1 MHLTQLA
8 REHGD
13 KPAVIMAE
21 SGASLS
27 YTELERQSNK
37 VAQLFRARGL
47 RPGDHI
53 AVLMENRLEF
63 FPVVWAAQRSGL
75 FYTPVNWH
83 LSADEAAYIVAD
95 CGARLLVSSGG
106 IEQMAAAAAAAAA
119 SALKGRLTVGSPIPG
134 VESLADAVASMPDTP
149 VQDEIEGY
157 YMLYSSGTTGQP
169 KGILPALTGQ
179 PFGTGLNI
187 DHTMKTVFGF
197 SPDTVYLCPGP
208 LYHGAPIGWSL
219 GTIRNGGTVV
229 VMERFD
235 AARALA
241 LIERYQVTHGN
252 FVPTMFVR
260 MLKLPE
266 AERTAF
272 DVASLEVVVTAA
284 APISVEVKE
293 QMIAWLGPILTEF
306 YAGSEGNG
314 FCVIDSATWLSHK
327 GSVGKPI
334 VGEVH
339 ICSDDGGELPAG
351 EIGTVWFSGTRRF
364 SYHND
369 PAKTA
374 GAYNEKGWSTLGDM
388 GSVDSEGY
396 LYLADRRTDLI
407 LSGGVNIYPREVEDA
422 LALHPAVADIV
433 VLGVPD
439 EEMGQRVHAVVQPA
453 VPGAGT
459 PELASELIDFCRSRI
474 AHYKAPRSVSFTGEL
489 PRLPSGKMLR
499 RLLMDRYRARHATR
513 SGLSQQTKNI

>member
-1 MHLTQLA
+1 MHLTELA
-8 REHGD
+8 RQYGD
-13 KPAVIMAE
+13 KPAVIMAD

-27 YTELERQSNK
+27 YAELERRSNQ

-47 RPGDHI
+47 HPGDHI
-53 AVLMENRLEF
+53 AILMENRLEF

-75 FYTPVNWH
+75 LYTPVNWH
-83 LSADEAAYIVAD
+83 LSAAEAAYVVAD
-95 CGARLLVSSGG
+95 CGARLLVSSSGL
-106 IEQMAAAAAAAAA
+106 EELAAA
-119 SALKGRLTVGSPIPG
+119 SAPPARLTVGSPVPG
-134 VESLADAVASMPDTP
+134 VESLADALAPMLATP
-149 VQDEIEGY
+149 VPDELEGY
-157 YMLYSSGTTGQP
+157 YMLYSSGTTGRP

-179 PFGTGLNI
+179 PFGAGLNI
-187 DHTMKTVFGF
+187 DHTMKNVFGF
-197 SPDTVYLCPGP
+197 SADTVYLCPGP

-219 GTIRNGGTVV
+219 GTIRNGGTAI

-235 AARALA
+235 PASALR
-241 LIERYQVTHGN
+241 LIERYRVTHGQ

-266 AERTAF
+266 AERSAF
-272 DVASLEVVVTAA
+272 DLSSLELVITAA
-284 APISVEVKE
+284 APISVQVKE
-293 QMIAWLGPILTEF
+293 QMIDWLGPIMTEF

-314 FCVIDSATWLSHK
+314 FCVIDSATWLRHK

-334 VGEVH
+334 VGQAH
-339 ICSDDGGELPAG
+339 ICSDDGDELPAG
-351 EIGTVWFSGTRRF
+351 QTGTVWFSGTRRF

-374 GAYNEKGWSTLGDM
+374 GAYNGKGWSTLGDM
-388 GSVDSEGY
+388 GYLDVEGY

-407 LSGGVNIYPREVEDA
+407 LSGGVNIYPREIEDA

-433 VLGVPD
+433 VLGIAD

-453 VPGAGT
+453 VPGSGS
-459 PELASELIDFCRSRI
+459 PELAAELIAFCRSRI
-474 AHYKAPRSVSFTGEL
+474 AHYKAPRTVSFEDEL

-499 RLLMDRYRARHATR
+499 RLLMDRYRH
-513 SGLSQQTKNI
+513 

>member
-1 MHLTQLA
+1 MHLTKLA
-8 REHGD
+8 REYGD
-13 KPAVIMAE
+13 KPAVIMGE
-21 SGASLS
+21 SGESLS
-27 YTELERQSNK
+27 YAELERQSNK
-37 VAQLFRARGL
+37 VAHLFRSRGL
-47 RPGDHI
+47 RPGDHV
-53 AVLMENRLEF
+53 AVLMENRPEF

-75 FYTPVNWH
+75 LYTPVNWH
-83 LSADEAAYIVAD
+83 LSAAEAAYVVAD
-95 CGARLLVSSGG
+95 CGARLLVASSGL
-106 IEQMAAAAAAAAA
+106 EELAAAAAA
-119 SALKGRLTVGSPIPG
+119 SAPALRGRLTVGPPAPG
-134 VESLADAVASMPDTP
+134 VESLAEAVAPMPGTP
-149 VQDEIEGY
+149 VPDEAEGY

-169 KGILPALTGQ
+169 KGILPELTGQ

-187 DHTMKTVFGF
+187 DHTMKNVFGF
-197 SPDTVYLCPGP
+197 SPATVYLCPGP

-235 AARALA
+235 ASLA
-241 LIERYQVTHGN
+241 LSLIARYRVTHGQ

-260 MLKLPE
+260 MLKLTD
-266 AERTAF
+266 AERA
-272 DVASLEVVVTAA
+272 ASDTSSLRLVVHAA
-284 APISVEVKE
+284 APVSVEVKE
-293 QMIAWLGPILTEF
+293 RMIAWLGPVLTEF

-314 FCVIDSATWLSHK
+314 FCVIDSPTWLSHR

-334 VGEVH
+334 LGEAH
-339 ICSDDGGELPAG
+339 ICSDEGDELPAG
-351 EIGTVWFSGTRRF
+351 ETGTVWFSGTRRF

-388 GSVDSEGY
+388 GHLDSEGF

-433 VLGVPD
+433 VLGIPD

-453 VPGAGT
+453 IPGAGS
-459 PELASELIDFCRSRI
+459 PELAGELIDFCRSRI
-474 AHYKAPRSVSFTGEL
+474 AHYKAPRAISFEDEL

-499 RLLMDRYRARHATR
+499 RLLMDRYRSLPSA
-513 SGLSQQTKNI
+513 

>member
-8 REHGD
+8 RDYGD
-13 KPAVIMAE
+13 KPAVIMGE
-21 SGASLS
+21 SGESLS
-27 YTELERQSNK
+27 YAELERQSNK
-37 VAQLFRARGL
+37 VAHLFRSRGL

-53 AVLMENRLEF
+53 AVLMENRPEF

-83 LSADEAAYIVAD
+83 LSAAEAAYVVAD
-95 CGARLLVSSGG
+95 CGARLLVASSGLEG
-106 IEQMAAAAAAAAA
+106 LAAAAAA
-119 SALKGRLTVGSPIPG
+119 SASALRSRLTVGPPAPG
-134 VESLADAVASMPDTP
+134 VESLADAIAPMPDTP
-149 VQDEIEGY
+149 LPDEAEGY

-169 KGILPALTGQ
+169 KGILPELTGQ

-187 DHTMKTVFGF
+187 DHTMKNVFGF
-197 SPDTVYLCPGP
+197 SPATVYLCPGP

-235 AARALA
+235 ASQALA
-241 LIERYQVTHGN
+241 LIARYRVTHGQ

-260 MLKLPE
+260 MLKLAE
-266 AERTAF
+266 AERAAADTS
-272 DVASLEVVVTAA
+272 SLRLVVHAA
-284 APISVEVKE
+284 APVSVEVKE
-293 QMIAWLGPILTEF
+293 RMIAWLGPILTEF

-314 FCVIDSATWLSHK
+314 FCVIDSPTWLSHR

-334 VGEVH
+334 VGEAH
-339 ICSDDGGELPAG
+339 ICSDEGDELPAG
-351 EIGTVWFSGTRRF
+351 DTGTVWFSGTRRF

-388 GSVDSEGY
+388 GHLDSEGY

-433 VLGVPD
+433 VLGIPD

-453 VPGAGT
+453 VAGT
-459 PELASELIDFCRSRI
+459 GTPALAGELIDFCRSRI
-474 AHYKAPRSVSFTGEL
+474 AHYKAPRTVAFEDEL
-489 PRLPSGKMLR
+489 PRTPSGKMLR
-499 RLLMDRYRARHATR
+499 RLIIDRYRQAP
-513 SGLSQQTKNI
+513 LP

>member
-8 REHGD
+8 REYGG
-13 KPAVIMAE
+13 KPAVIMAG
-21 SGASLS
+21 SGAVLT
-27 YTELERQSNK
+27 YAELDRQSNK
-37 VAQLFRARGL
+37 IAQLFRARGL

-53 AVLMENRLEF
+53 AVLMENRPEF

-75 FYTPVNWH
+75 LYTPVNWH
-83 LSADEAAYIVAD
+83 LAAAEAAYVVAD
-95 CGARLLVSSGG
+95 CGARLLVSSSSLEGL
-106 IEQMAAAAAAAAA
+106 AAAAA
-119 SALKGRLTVGSPIPG
+119 SAPSLAGRLTVGAPVPG
-134 VESLADAVASMPDTP
+134 IESLADATELMPDTP
-149 VQDEIEGY
+149 IPDELEGY
-157 YMLYSSGTTGQP
+157 YMLYSSGTTGRP

-187 DHTMKTVFGF
+187 DHTMRDVFGF
-197 SPDTVYLCPGP
+197 SPATVYLCPGP

-219 GTIRNGGTVV
+219 GTIRNGGTAI

-235 AARALA
+235 PAGALR
-241 LIERYQVTHGN
+241 LIERFRVTHGQ

-266 AERTAF
+266 PERAAF
-272 DVASLEVVVTAA
+272 DLSSLELVVTAA
-284 APISVEVKE
+284 APISVQVKE
-293 QMIAWLGPILTEF
+293 QMIDWLGPIMTEF

-334 VGEVH
+334 VGQAH
-339 ICSDDGGELPAG
+339 ICSDDGAELPPG
-351 EIGTVWFSGTRRF
+351 QTGTVWFSGTRRF

-369 PAKTA
+369 PDKTA
-374 GAYNEKGWSTLGDM
+374 GAYNDKGWSTLGDM
-388 GSVDSEGY
+388 GHLDAEGY

-407 LSGGVNIYPREVEDA
+407 LSGGVNIYPREIEDA

-433 VLGVPD
+433 VLGIPD

-453 VPGAGT
+453 VAGTGT
-459 PELASELIDFCRSRI
+459 PELARELIDFCRSRI
-474 AHYKAPRSVSFTGEL
+474 AHYKAPTSVSFEDEL
-489 PRLPSGKMLR
+489 PRTPSGKMLR
-499 RLLMDRYRARHATR
+499 RLLADCYRTLPPA
-513 SGLSQQTKNI
+513 

>member
-13 KPAVIMAE
+13 KPAVIMAG
-21 SGASLS
+21 SGATLS
-27 YTELERQSNK
+27 YAELERQSNK
-37 VAQLFRARGL
+37 IAQLFRSRGL

-53 AVLMENRLEF
+53 AVLMENRPEF

-75 FYTPVNWH
+75 LYTPVNWH
-83 LSADEAAYIVAD
+83 LSAAEAAYVVAD
-95 CGARLLVSSGG
+95 CGARLLVASSGL
-106 IEQMAAAAAAAAA
+106 EELAAAAAA
-119 SALKGRLTVGSPIPG
+119 SAPALRDRLTVGAPVAG
-134 VESLADAVASMPDTP
+134 VESLADATAPMPGTP
-149 VQDEIEGY
+149 VPGELEGY
-157 YMLYSSGTTGQP
+157 YMLYSSGTTGRP

-187 DHTMKTVFGF
+187 DHTMRNVFGF
-197 SPDTVYLCPGP
+197 SPATVYLCPGP

-219 GTIRNGGTVV
+219 GTIRNGGTAI

-235 AARALA
+235 AARALS
-241 LIERYQVTHGN
+241 LIERYQVTHGQ

-260 MLKLPE
+260 MLKLPA
-266 AERTAF
+266 AERAGF
-272 DVASLEVVVTAA
+272 DLSSLELVVTAA
-284 APISVEVKE
+284 APISVQVKE
-293 QMIAWLGPILTEF
+293 RMIDWLGPIMTEF

-327 GSVGKPI
+327 GSVGKPV
-334 VGEVH
+334 VGQAH
-339 ICSDDGGELPAG
+339 ICSDDGDELPAG
-351 EIGTVWFSGTRRF
+351 QTGTVWFSGTRRF

-374 GAYNEKGWSTLGDM
+374 GAYNDKGWSTLGDM
-388 GSVDSEGY
+388 GYLDAEEY

-407 LSGGVNIYPREVEDA
+407 LSGGVNIYPREIEDA
-422 LALHPAVADIV
+422 LALHPSVADIV
-433 VLGVPD
+433 VLGIPD

-474 AHYKAPRSVSFTGEL
+474 ARYKAPASVSFEDEL
-489 PRLPSGKMLR
+489 PRTPSGKMLR
-499 RLLMDRYRARHATR
+499 RLLMDRYRSLPA
-513 SGLSQQTKNI
+513 LQTHPPHGS

>member
-1 MHLTQLA
+1 
-8 REHGD
+8 
-13 KPAVIMAE
+13 MAPMPE
-21 SGASLS
+21 
-27 YTELERQSNK
+27 
-37 VAQLFRARGL
+37 
-47 RPGDHI
+47 
-53 AVLMENRLEF
+53 
-63 FPVVWAAQRSGL
+63 
-75 FYTPVNWH
+75 TPV
-83 LSADEAAYIVAD
+83 ADE
-95 CGARLLVSSGG
+95 L
-106 IEQMAAAAAAAAA
+106 
-119 SALKGRLTVGSPIPG
+119 
-134 VESLADAVASMPDTP
+134 
-149 VQDEIEGY
+149 EGY
-157 YMLYSSGTTGQP
+157 YMLYSSGTTGRP

-187 DHTMKTVFGF
+187 DHTMKNVFGF
-197 SPDTVYLCPGP
+197 SSGTVYLCPGP

-219 GTIRNGGTVV
+219 GTIRNGGTAI

-235 AARALA
+235 AASALS
-241 LIERYQVTHGN
+241 LIERYRVTHGQ

-266 AERTAF
+266 ATRTAF
-272 DVASLEVVVTAA
+272 DLSSLQLVVTAA
-284 APISVEVKE
+284 APISVQVKE
-293 QMIAWLGPILTEF
+293 QMIDWLGPIMTEF

-314 FCVIDSATWLSHK
+314 FCVIDSATWLRHK

-334 VGEVH
+334 VGQAH
-339 ICSDDGGELPAG
+339 ICSDDGEELPAG
-351 EIGTVWFSGTRRF
+351 QTGTVWFSGTRRF

-374 GAYNEKGWSTLGDM
+374 GAHNDKGWSTLGDM
-388 GSVDSEGY
+388 GHLDAEGY

-407 LSGGVNIYPREVEDA
+407 LSGGVNIYPREIEDA

-433 VLGVPD
+433 VLGIPD

-474 AHYKAPRSVSFTGEL
+474 AHYKAPRSVSFEDEL

-499 RLLMDRYRARHATR
+499 RLLMDRHR
-513 SGLSQQTKNI
+513 

>member
-1 MHLTQLA
+1 MHLTRLA
-8 REHGD
+8 RGHGD
-13 KPAVIMAE
+13 KPAVIMGE

-27 YTELERQSNK
+27 YAELERQSNR
-37 VAQLFRARGL
+37 VAHLFRARGL

-53 AVLMENRLEF
+53 AILMENRLAF
-63 FPVVWAAQRSGL
+63 FPVVWAAQRCGL

-83 LSADEAAYIVAD
+83 LSGEEAAYVVAD
-95 CGARLLVSSGG
+95 CGARLLVASA
-106 IEQMAAAAAAAAA
+106 ELEELAAAAAAP
-119 SALKGRLTVGSPIPG
+119 SPSLRGRLTVGSVGPAAG
-134 VESLADAVASMPDTP
+134 RAESLADAIAPMPDTP
-149 VQDEIEGY
+149 VPDEVEGY

-169 KGILPALTGQ
+169 KGILPTLTGQ

-187 DHTMKTVFGF
+187 DHTMKNAFGF
-197 SPDTVYLCPGP
+197 SSDTVYLCPGP
-208 LYHGAPIGWSL
+208 LYHGAPLGWSL

-229 VMERFD
+229 VLERFD
-235 AARALA
+235 AAGALSA
-241 LIERYQVTHGN
+241 IERHRITHGN

-260 MLKLPE
+260 MLKLPA
-266 AERTAF
+266 AERAAF
-272 DVASLEVVVTAA
+272 DLSSLRLVVTAA

-293 QMIAWLGPILTEF
+293 RMIAWFGPILAEF
-306 YAGSEGNG
+306 YAGTEGNG
-314 FCVIDSATWLSHK
+314 FCLIDSETWLRHK
-327 GSVGKPI
+327 GSVGKPL

-339 ICSDDGGELPAG
+339 ICSDEGDELPVG

-374 GAYNEKGWSTLGDM
+374 GAYNDKGWSTLGDM

-433 VLGVPD
+433 VLGIPD
-439 EEMGQRVHAVVQPA
+439 DEMGQRVHAAVQPA
-453 VPGAGT
+453 VPGSGT
-459 PELASELIDFCRSRI
+459 AELAGELIDFCRARI
-474 AHYKAPRSVSFTGEL
+474 AHYKAPRSVSFEDEL
-489 PRLPSGKMLR
+489 PRTPSGKMLR
-499 RLLMDRYRARHATR
+499 RLLMDRYRL
-513 SGLSQQTKNI
+513 LSPSS

>member
-1 MHLTQLA
+1 MHLTELA

-13 KPAVIMAE
+13 KPAVIMAD
-21 SGASLS
+21 SGATLS
-27 YTELERQSNK
+27 YAELERQSNK
-37 VAQLFRARGL
+37 VAHLFRARGL

-63 FPVVWAAQRSGL
+63 FPVVWAAQRCGL

-83 LSADEAAYIVAD
+83 LTADEAAYVVAD
-95 CGARLLVSSGG
+95 CGARLLVSSSGL
-106 IEQMAAAAAAAAA
+106 EEVAAAAAR
-119 SALKGRLTVGSPIPG
+119 SAPALRGRLTVGSPVPG
-134 VESLADAVASMPDTP
+134 VETLADAAAPMPDTP
-149 VQDEIEGY
+149 VSGELEGY
-157 YMLYSSGTTGQP
+157 YMLYSSGTTGRP
-169 KGILPALTGQ
+169 KGILPAMTGQ

-187 DHTMKTVFGF
+187 DHTMKNVFGF
-197 SPDTVYLCPGP
+197 SSATVYLCPGP

-219 GTIRNGGTVV
+219 GTMRNGGTAI

-235 AARALA
+235 AAQALL
-241 LIERYQVTHGN
+241 LIERHRVTHGN

-266 AERTAF
+266 AERAAF
-272 DVASLEVVVTAA
+272 DLSSLELLVTAA
-284 APISVEVKE
+284 GPISVQVKQ
-293 QMIAWLGPILTEF
+293 QMIDWLGPIMTEF

-314 FCVIDSATWLSHK
+314 FCVIDSPTWLDHR

-334 VGEVH
+334 LGEVH
-339 ICSDDGGELPAG
+339 ICSDDGHELPAG
-351 EIGTVWFSGTRRF
+351 QIGTVWFSGTRRF

-374 GAYNEKGWSTLGDM
+374 DVYNDKGWSTLGDM
-388 GSVDSEGY
+388 GSVDADGF

-407 LSGGVNIYPREVEDA
+407 LAGGVNIYPREIEDA

-433 VLGVPD
+433 VFGVPD

-453 VPGAGT
+453 VPGAGS
-459 PELASELIDFCRSRI
+459 PELAAELIDFCRSRI
-474 AHYKAPRSVSFTGEL
+474 ARYKSPRTVSFDDEL

-499 RLLMDRYRARHATR
+499 RLLIDRYRSLPPSDTVAPRAA
-513 SGLSQQTKNI
+513 S